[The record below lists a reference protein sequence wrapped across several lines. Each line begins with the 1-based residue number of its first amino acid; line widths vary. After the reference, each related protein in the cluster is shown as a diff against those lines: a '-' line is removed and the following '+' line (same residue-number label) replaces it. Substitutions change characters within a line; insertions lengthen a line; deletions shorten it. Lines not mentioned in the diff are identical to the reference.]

1 MVWFDGMEREVN
13 RVGMDAASIVVVDV
27 DDDVY

>member
-1 MVWFDGMEREVN
+1 VVWFDGMEREVN
-13 RVGMDAASIVVVDV
+13 RVWMDAASIVVVDV